1 MAESLPESEF
11 IGIDSSAH
19 QIEKGNATLEQ
30 LDVNN
35 LELRHLD
42 IADID
47 ESFGKFDYIICHGV
61 YSWVP
66 KKIQDAI
73 LDLCRSRLNEN
84 GVAYV
89 SYNTYPGWHLRGAI
103 RDMMCYHARNFESP
117 QEQINQARELL
128 KFLAASA
135 KTRFEAY
142 PKMLQQEAESLS
154 KRSDSYIYHEFL
166 AAVNEPIYFH
176 EFVDR
181 VHSAGMKYVADADVR
196 TMLSRAFDEEAAGLL
211 RNVPLLRREQYMDF
225 LRSRMF
231 RASLLCQ
238 SEAGPR
244 VAGSASCLLPLHV
257 TLTSLMPAKK
267 EGDGRATWKH
277 PHGTITTKSP
287 MTEVLQL
294 LTERWPGWVSV
305 QEIVDGP
312 VKDATYD
319 QDRFLQDLM
328 NSMLEGVIQIGE
340 QPVPIAT
347 TISDRP
353 RCGQYARLQ
362 AELSET
368 VTNRRHVDVRCER
381 LTRLVIAHA
390 DGESTADD
398 LAKVI
403 EDAAASGKFSVT
415 DRDASVND
423 PSAIDWV
430 PVVRQELAR
439 LAAGSLLVE

>member
-1 MAESLPESEF
+1 MIASPVEADGGSTHAAYDKVPYPGNAIPHTHPSHLAAVARVCGLTPPAPQKCRVLGLGCSIGSNIIPMAESLPESEF

-19 QIEKGNATLEQ
+19 QIETGNATLEQ

-84 GVAYV
+84 GVAYI
-89 SYNTYPGWHLRGAI
+89 SYNTNPGWHLRGAI
-103 RDMMCYHARNFESP
+103 RDMMCYHARNFETP
-117 QEQINQARELL
+117 QEQINQARQLL

-211 RNVPLLRREQYMDF
+211 RDVPLLRREQYMDF

-244 VAGSASCLLPLHV
+244 AAGSASCLLPLHV
-257 TLTSLMPAKK
+257 DPDVPDAGEK
-267 EGDGRATWKH
+267 GR
-277 PHGTITTKSP
+277 
-287 MTEVLQL
+287 
-294 LTERWPGWVSV
+294 
-305 QEIVDGP
+305 
-312 VKDATYD
+312 
-319 QDRFLQDLM
+319 
-328 NSMLEGVIQIGE
+328 
-340 QPVPIAT
+340 
-347 TISDRP
+347 
-353 RCGQYARLQ
+353 
-362 AELSET
+362 
-368 VTNRRHVDVRCER
+368 
-381 LTRLVIAHA
+381 
-390 DGESTADD
+390 
-398 LAKVI
+398 
-403 EDAAASGKFSVT
+403 
-415 DRDASVND
+415 
-423 PSAIDWV
+423 
-430 PVVRQELAR
+430 
-439 LAAGSLLVE
+439 